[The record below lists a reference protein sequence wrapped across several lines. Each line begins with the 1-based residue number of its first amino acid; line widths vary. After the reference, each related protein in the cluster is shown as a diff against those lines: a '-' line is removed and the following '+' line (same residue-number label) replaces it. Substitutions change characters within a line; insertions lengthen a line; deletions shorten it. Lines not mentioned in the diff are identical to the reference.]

1 MSLFQRH
8 PNARNATL
16 ARASYCEPAL
26 TLKLVIFGM
35 ETFLIWFRT
44 KWVKESVWH
53 YIPKGYSCSYEFHYD
68 MPVFG
73 QIFTVILHESTQPL
87 LITNLLQTLCFN
99 KHFFAY
105 EVKETTTR
113 SYYVCRQSDLADY
126 HPLSIY
132 TPQNSSLLLIPLKYY
147 VLSDFDL

>member
-1 MSLFQRH
+1 MKVCGTTYRKG
-8 PNARNATL
+8 TVV
-16 ARASYCEPAL
+16 L
-26 TLKLVIFGM
+26 TNFI
-35 ETFLIWFRT
+35 
-44 KWVKESVWH
+44 H
-53 YIPKGYSCSYEFHYD
+53 D

-73 QIFTVILHESTQPL
+73 QIITVILHESTQPL
-87 LITNLLQTLCFN
+87 LITDLLQTLCFN

-113 SYYVCRQSDLADY
+113 SYYACRQSDLADY